1 MVDQNWRPDASAQW
15 DMITSGKW
23 IQKEEWNR
31 WVTVREREQPRKT
44 PVTSTW
50 TEDFLT
56 REGEGHKVVGESKVI
71 G

>member
-1 MVDQNWRPDASAQW
+1 
-15 DMITSGKW
+15 MITSGKW